1 MKLALRAYERVRSFV
16 NQFKA
21 SKKLS
26 LDSDVLNAD
35 GVTQVKIADEMIEL
49 LPVKISKLYATIPR
63 WIR

>member
-26 LDSDVLNAD
+26 LDSEVLNAD

-63 WIR
+63 

>member
-1 MKLALRAYERVRSFV
+1 MKQALRAYERVRTFV

-21 SKKLS
+21 HRKVSYDSEVLS
-26 LDSDVLNAD
+26 AD

-63 WIR
+63 